1 MKFVSRTI
9 KGHGRG
15 KALGYPTINMVV
27 PETIPVTLQKGVYAV
42 KVKLQGEKYIGAL
55 YYGPVPVFN
64 QIENVFEVHLIDVYG
79 IFVKDGEDIEVEI
92 VKHIRNIMD
101 FGSPE
106 LLKIQM
112 DKDVAQVK
120 KVLTIKI

>member
-15 KALGYPTINMVV
+15 KALGYPTINMIV
-27 PETIPVTLQKGVYAV
+27 PETIPVTLMKGVYAV
-42 KVKLQGEKYIGAL
+42 RVKLQGEKYLGAL
-55 YYGPVPVFN
+55 YYGPVPVFA
-64 QIENVFEVHLIDVYG
+64 ESRDVFEVNLLDVYG
-79 IFVKDGEDIEVEI
+79 IFVRDGEEIEVEI
-92 VKHIRNIMD
+92 VKYVRGVMD